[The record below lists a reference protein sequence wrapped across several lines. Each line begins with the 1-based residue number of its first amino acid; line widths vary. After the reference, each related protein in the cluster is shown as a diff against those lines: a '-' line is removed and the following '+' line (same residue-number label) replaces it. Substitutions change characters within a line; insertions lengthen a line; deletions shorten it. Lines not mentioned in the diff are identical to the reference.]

1 MDHHDAAADSLVRGG
16 RIHTFDAHD
25 TEVDALAVR
34 DGVIVATGAAAQA
47 LQGPATRVIE
57 LDGRTALPGINDGHL
72 HAAWLGARWPRL
84 FFGDAEHGHAPD
96 GTLVSTE
103 QERRAALTRAWRL
116 LASLG
121 ITSYT
126 EPGIGPGE
134 DEGETGC
141 FGSDMLGTYLAL
153 HRERAQ
159 TSRVTLLRLFG
170 RIDGDSRLEDV
181 LAGIAEP
188 APATDPR
195 WLAITGVKIFA
206 DGIPPLRSAWVQEPY
221 LDGSHGELL
230 TRGDDDP
237 VAAYRAMLSAAHE
250 AGLQIAVH
258 ATGDRSIDELLGTLE
273 RAGASAGRYPHYVV
287 HGDLATPDLLDR
299 MRALGVGVAVQPLIA
314 AATHAW
320 ASTQLGPD
328 RAGRAWPLA
337 EMLERGVL
345 TTITSDAPIA
355 TPDWRA
361 SLDAALTLLGSD
373 DAALRRRLL
382 HGMTTAPAAQDGAT
396 AVKGSL
402 EAGKFADLC
411 VLDEDPL
418 QAGRSAAGV
427 GIAATVV
434 GGRMVFERGVS
445 APVE

>member
-1 MDHHDAAADSLVRGG
+1 MDHHDAAADTIVRGG

-25 TEVDALAVR
+25 TDVDAIALR
-34 DGVIVATGAAAQA
+34 DGLVVATGDAAHA
-47 LQGPATRVIE
+47 LSGPATRVIE
-57 LDGRTALPGINDGHL
+57 LDGRTALPGINDAHL

-84 FFGDAEHGHAPD
+84 FFGDVDHGHSPD
-96 GTLVSTE
+96 GTLVATE
-103 QERRAALTRAWRL
+103 AERRTALTRAWRL

-153 HRERAQ
+153 HREHAQ

-181 LAGIAEP
+181 QAGVAEA

-195 WLAITGVKIFA
+195 WLSITGVKIFA
-206 DGIPPLRSAWVQEPY
+206 DGIPPMRSAWVADPY

-230 TRGDDDP
+230 THGDSDP
-237 VAAYRAMLSAAHE
+237 VGAYRGMIAAAHE

-258 ATGDRSIDELLGTLE
+258 ATGDRSIDELLSELE
-273 RAGASAGRYPHYVV
+273 RLGAPEARHPHYVV
-287 HGDLATPDLLDR
+287 HGDLATPEQLDR
-299 MRALGVGVAVQPLIA
+299 MQALGVGVAVQPLIA

-320 ASTQLGPD
+320 ASAQLGPE
-328 RAGRAWPLA
+328 RAGRAWPLG
-337 EMLERGVL
+337 EMLARGVQ

-361 SLDAALTLLGSD
+361 SIDAALALLGSD
-373 DAALRRRLL
+373 DAAVRRRLL

-402 EAGKFADLC
+402 EAGKYADLC
-411 VLDEDPL
+411 ILDEDPL
-418 QAGRSAAGV
+418 EPGRGLADIGV
-427 GIAATVV
+427 AATIVD
-434 GGRMVFERGVS
+434 GRMVYQRGVS
-445 APVE
+445 SPVE